1 VWLEAVRLGPD
12 VAQPTTDGR
21 EMLLV
26 RRTEPER
33 DVLMILAPL
42 GLQLRPQPP
51 PRIRAPPPFDDPPRL
66 AKRRRMSLL
75 TIVPP
80 MPGAERRFKP
90 FVDFLRDAG
99 WETEFVRLEW
109 VGSQPN
115 FDSHALFPQVDAQTA
130 GKVVMG
136 FSLGALYSHLGA
148 VRARHLILGS
158 ISPFFLEDDDEPR
171 RWRISYRAGNADIPA
186 DVLVGATEDAQMHRR
201 AAAVRDFYRHRTY
214 TVVHDAEHELWHP
227 NYLQAI
233 KAALDRLGAR
243 TTAPT

>member
-1 VWLEAVRLGPD
+1 MWLGP
-12 VAQPTTDGR
+12 
-21 EMLLV
+21 V
-26 RRTEPER
+26 R
-33 DVLMILAPL
+33 L
-42 GLQLRPQPP
+42 GLQLPPQPP
-51 PRIRAPPPFDDPPRL
+51 PRVRAPPPFDDPPRL
-66 AKRRRMSLL
+66 AKRRRMPLL

-90 FVDFLRDAG
+90 FVDFLQDAG

-115 FDSHALFPQVDAQTA
+115 FDSHALFPQVDVQTA

-148 VRARHLILGS
+148 VRAQHLILGS

-171 RWRISYRAGNADIPA
+171 RWRISYRAGNADTPA
-186 DVLVGATEDAQMHRR
+186 DVLVGAKEDAQMHRR

-233 KAALDRLGAR
+233 RAALDRLGAR